1 MNIGTSLAPNIDHY
15 NRRIS
20 YLRVSVTDRCNLRC
34 IYCLPVKDLRLLDHA
49 EILSYEEILEVVI
62 AGTECGIRKVR
73 LTGGEPLARRN
84 FVQFV
89 ASVCRIPKLE
99 DVSITTNGVLLKER
113 AKEIFDA
120 GVHRINISLDTLHRL
135 KYAKITGYN
144 CFDEVWE
151 GLKEAEAVGFSPI
164 KINVVAI
171 RGLNDDEF
179 PRLAELS
186 VKKPYHVR
194 FIEYMS
200 IGHDSQWKPEKY
212 ISSDEIKSKLKC
224 IGPLHRIPRATHDGP
239 AERYR
244 FESARG
250 EIGFISVLSHRFCPT
265 CNRLRLTAD
274 GKLRPCLFAD
284 NEVDVKTPIRNRCT
298 RQDLKELFR
307 KTIAKKPRQHHTKIP
322 DSRDCLRPMYAIG
335 G

>member
-1 MNIGTSLAPNIDHY
+1 MAPNIDHY

-34 IYCLPVKDLRLLDHA
+34 IYCLPVKDLKLLDHA
-49 EILSYEEILEVVI
+49 EILSYEEILKVVI
-62 AGTECGIRKVR
+62 AGTERGIRKVR

-120 GVHRINISLDTLHRL
+120 GVHRINISLDTLNRL

-144 CFDEVWE
+144 CFDAVWE
-151 GLKEAEAVGFSPI
+151 GLQEAEAVGFSPI
-164 KINVVAI
+164 KINVVAV

-186 VKKPYHVR
+186 LKKPYHVR

-200 IGHDSQWKPEKY
+200 IGHDSKWKPEKY
-212 ISSDEIKSKLKC
+212 ISSDEIKSKLES

-244 FESARG
+244 FESAKG
-250 EIGFISVLSHRFCPT
+250 EIGFISVLSRHFCPA

-284 NEVDVKTPIRNRCT
+284 NEVDVKTPLRNKCT
-298 RQDLKELFR
+298 TQELKGLFR
-307 KTIAKKPRQHHTKIP
+307 EAIAKKPRHHHGKIT
-322 DSRDCLRPMYAIG
+322 DGRECLRPMYAIG

>member
-1 MNIGTSLAPNIDHY
+1 MAPNIDHY

>member
-1 MNIGTSLAPNIDHY
+1 M
-15 NRRIS
+15 
-20 YLRVSVTDRCNLRC
+20 
-34 IYCLPVKDLRLLDHA
+34 
-49 EILSYEEILEVVI
+49 SYEEILKVII

-73 LTGGEPLARRN
+73 LTGGEPLVRKN

-89 ASVCRIPKLE
+89 ASVCRIPELE
-99 DVSITTNGVLLKER
+99 DVSITTNGVFLKER

-120 GVHRINISLDTLHRL
+120 GVYRINISIDTLNRL

-144 CFDEVWE
+144 CFDAVWE
-151 GLKEAEAVGFSPI
+151 GISEAEAVGFSPI
-164 KINVVAI
+164 KLNVVAI

-179 PRLAELS
+179 LPLAELS

-200 IGHDSQWKPEKY
+200 IGHDSRWKPEKY
-212 ISSDEIKSKLKC
+212 ISSDEIKSKLKS
-224 IGPLHRIPRATHDGP
+224 IGNLHRIPRASLDGP
-239 AERYR
+239 SERYR
-244 FESARG
+244 FESAKG
-250 EIGFISVLSHRFCPT
+250 EIGFISVLSHNFCPA

-284 NEVDVKTPIRNRCT
+284 NEIDIKTPLRDRDTQQDLKKLFREAIAMKPERHHVKTP
-298 RQDLKELFR
+298 
-307 KTIAKKPRQHHTKIP
+307 
-322 DSRDCLRPMYAIG
+322 DSGDCLRPMYSIG